1 MNRKFNKLTL
11 LLPIAVSSAL
21 VGCSQSTSTTATPST
36 AATQSQ
42 TSRDAFNLQC
52 QSIQQPIAS
61 DAAVTGI
68 SLVGRSIADAPF
80 DTSAAEIVSYDSC
93 TDKLYVVNAQAQKVD
108 VLSMN
113 ADSAPTSVGSIDL
126 QSAAA
131 ASGINI
137 GAANSVSTHQGLVA
151 VAIENADKQQN
162 GIIAL
167 YRSDTLELIT
177 TYTAGALPDMV
188 SFSKDGR
195 YIASANEGEPNAD
208 YSIDPEGSVTLVD
221 LTNGPLQAKVT
232 QIDFKAFN
240 QGQPRHAELTDKVRI
255 SAPNATVAQDLEP
268 EYLTFADNGKLYVAL
283 QENNALAAIDV
294 ASAQVDAILGLG
306 GKPWDTAQLDASN
319 KDKNIGN
326 LQSYAMLEGLYMPDS
341 ITSYSVDSNT
351 YIVTANEGDGREYGI
366 KTTQQMCE
374 DKGFEWD
381 GDDYQGTESYTTEK
395 DFCIAYVDEVR
406 GKKLDVDA
414 NHPLAGALKD
424 NNQLARLKVIKPQ
437 GTIAADQK
445 VQAFGSRSFSIWDES
460 GELVFDSGDDFAR
473 IVLDQDPANF
483 NSTNDNNQSGDDR
496 SDDKGVEPEAIEVA
510 EINGKH
516 YAFIGLERQGGIM
529 VYDVT
534 QPKSTS
540 FISYLN
546 NRDFTQP
553 VCTKVDEDGD
563 CDNDTYN
570 SKAGDLG
577 PESIKYFTR
586 SGNHFIAVGNEVSG
600 STSVYRVEF

>member
-21 VGCSQSTSTTATPST
+21 VGCSQSTSTSATPPTAATPS
-36 AATQSQ
+36 QMSL
-42 TSRDAFNLQC
+42 DAFSLQC
-52 QSIQQPIAS
+52 QSIEQPSAS
-61 DAAVTGI
+61 NAEVTGI
-68 SLVGRSIADAPF
+68 SLVGRAIADAPF

-108 VLSMN
+108 VLSMDS
-113 ADSAPTSVGSIDL
+113 DSAPTSEGYIDL

-162 GIIAL
+162 GVIAL

-221 LTNGPLQAKVT
+221 LTYGPLQARVT

-306 GKPWDTAQLDASN
+306 GKPWDSAQLDASN

-341 ITSYSVDSNT
+341 ITSYSVDGNT

-366 KTTQQMCE
+366 KTTQEMCDE
-374 DKGFEWD
+374 KGFEWD
-381 GDDYQGTESYTTEK
+381 GDDYQGTENYTTEK

-414 NHPLAGALKD
+414 NHPLAGTLKD
-424 NNQLARLKVIKPQ
+424 NKQLARLKVIKPQ
-437 GTIAADQK
+437 GTLAADQK

-473 IVLDQDPANF
+473 IVLEQDPANF

-516 YAFIGLERQGGIM
+516 YAFVGLERQGGIM

-534 QPKSTS
+534 QPKNAS

>member
-1 MNRKFNKLTL
+1 MNRKINKLTL

-21 VGCSQSTSTTATPST
+21 AGCSQSTSST
-36 AATQSQ
+36 ASTLPQS
-42 TSRDAFNLQC
+42 SLDALSLQC
-52 QSIQQPIAS
+52 QSSQQPIAS
-61 DAAVTGI
+61 DAEVTGLT
-68 SLVGRSIADAPF
+68 LVGRSIADAPF
-80 DTSAAEIVSYDSC
+80 ATSSAEIVSYDSC
-93 TDKLYVVNAQAQKVD
+93 TDKLYVVNAQAKKVD

-113 ADSAPTSVGSIDL
+113 ADSSPNSEGSIDL
-126 QSAAA
+126 QSAAL

-167 YRSDTLELIT
+167 YRSDTLDLIT
-177 TYTAGALPDMV
+177 TYTTGALPDMV

-195 YIASANEGEPNAD
+195 YVASANEGEPNSD
-208 YSIDPEGSVTLVD
+208 YTIDPEGSVTLVD
-221 LTNGPLQAKVT
+221 LANGPMQAKVT

-240 QGQPRHAELTDKVRI
+240 QGQPRYKELTDKVRI
-255 SAPNATVAQDLEP
+255 SALNATVAQDLEP
-268 EYLTFADNGKLYVAL
+268 EYLTFSDNGKLYVAL

-294 ASAQVDAILGLG
+294 ATAEVDAILGLG
-306 GKPWDTAQLDASN
+306 GKPWDSAQLDASN

-341 ITSYSVDSNT
+341 ITSYSVDGNT

-366 KTTQQMCE
+366 KTTQKLCD

-381 GDDYQGTESYTTEK
+381 GDDYQGTENYTTEK

-406 GKKLDVDA
+406 GKKLDIDA

-424 NNQLARLKVIKPQ
+424 NKQLARLKVIKPQ
-437 GTIAADQK
+437 GTLAADQK
-445 VQAFGSRSFSIWDES
+445 VQAFGSRSFSIWNES

-534 QPKSTS
+534 QPKNAI

-570 SKAGDLG
+570 QKAGDLG

-600 STSVYRVEF
+600 STSVYRVDF

>member
-21 VGCSQSTSTTATPST
+21 VGCSQSTSTLVTPST
-36 AATQSQ
+36 TATSSQ
-42 TSRDAFNLQC
+42 TSLDTFSLQC
-52 QSIQQPIAS
+52 QSIQQPNMT
-61 DAAVTGI
+61 DAIVSGI
-68 SLVGRSIADAPF
+68 SLVGRAIADAPF

-108 VLSMN
+108 VLSMD
-113 ADSAPTSVGSIDL
+113 ADSAPTSEGSIDL

-131 ASGINI
+131 ASGITI

-294 ASAQVDAILGLG
+294 ASAEVDAILGLG

-341 ITSYSVDSNT
+341 ITSYSVDGNT

-366 KTTQQMCE
+366 KTTQQMCD

-381 GDDYQGTESYTTEK
+381 GDDYQGTENYTTEK

-424 NNQLARLKVIKPQ
+424 NKQLARLKVIKPQ
-437 GTIAADQK
+437 GTLAADQK

-473 IVLDQDPANF
+473 IVLEQDPANF

-510 EINGKH
+510 EINGKQ

-534 QPKSTS
+534 QPKNAS

-563 CDNDTYN
+563 CDNETYN

>member
-21 VGCSQSTSTTATPST
+21 VGCSQSTSTSPT
-36 AATQSQ
+36 AAIPSQ
-42 TSRDAFNLQC
+42 TSLDAFSFQC
-52 QSIQQPIAS
+52 QSIEQPSAS
-61 DAAVTGI
+61 NAEVTGI
-68 SLVGRSIADAPF
+68 SLVGRAIADAPF

-108 VLSMN
+108 VLSMDS
-113 ADSAPTSVGSIDL
+113 DSAPTSEGYIDL

-162 GIIAL
+162 GVIAL

-221 LTNGPLQAKVT
+221 LTYGPLQARVT

-240 QGQPRHAELTDKVRI
+240 QGQPRYAELTDKVRI

-306 GKPWDTAQLDASN
+306 GKPWDSAKLDASN

-341 ITSYSVDSNT
+341 ITSYSVDGNT

-366 KTTQQMCE
+366 KTTQEMCDE
-374 DKGFEWD
+374 KGFEWD
-381 GDDYQGTESYTTEK
+381 GDDYQGTENYTTEK

-414 NHPLAGALKD
+414 NHPLAGTLKD
-424 NNQLARLKVIKPQ
+424 NKQLARLKVIKPQ
-437 GTIAADQK
+437 GTLAADQK

-473 IVLDQDPANF
+473 IVLEQDPANF

-516 YAFIGLERQGGIM
+516 YAFVGLERQGGIM

-534 QPKSTS
+534 QPKNAS

>member
-21 VGCSQSTSTTATPST
+21 VGCSQSTSTSATPSTTATPS
-36 AATQSQ
+36 Q
-42 TSRDAFNLQC
+42 TSLDAFSLQC
-52 QSIQQPIAS
+52 QSIEQPSAS
-61 DAAVTGI
+61 NVEVTGI
-68 SLVGRSIADAPF
+68 SLVGRAIADAPF

-113 ADSAPTSVGSIDL
+113 ADSAPTSEGSIDL
-126 QSAAA
+126 QSAAL
-131 ASGINI
+131 ASGIDI

-221 LTNGPLQAKVT
+221 LTNGPLQATVT
-232 QIDFKAFN
+232 QIDFNAFN

-306 GKPWDTAQLDASN
+306 GKPWDKAKLDASN

-326 LQSYAMLEGLYMPDS
+326 LQNYAMLEGLYMPDS
-341 ITSYSVDSNT
+341 ITSYSVDGNT

-366 KTTQQMCE
+366 KTTQEMCDE
-374 DKGFEWD
+374 KGFEWD
-381 GDDYQGTESYTTEK
+381 GDDYKGTENYTTEK

-424 NNQLARLKVIKPQ
+424 NKQLARLKVIKPQ
-437 GTIAADQK
+437 GILAADQK

-473 IVLDQDPANF
+473 IVLEQDPANF

-496 SDDKGVEPEAIEVA
+496 SDDKGAEPEAIEVA

-534 QPKSTS
+534 QPKNAS

>member
-21 VGCSQSTSTTATPST
+21 VGCSQSTSTSPT
-36 AATQSQ
+36 AAIPSQ
-42 TSRDAFNLQC
+42 TSLDAFSFQC
-52 QSIQQPIAS
+52 QSIEQPSAS
-61 DAAVTGI
+61 NAEVTGI
-68 SLVGRSIADAPF
+68 SLVGRAIADAPF

-108 VLSMN
+108 VLSIN
-113 ADSAPTSVGSIDL
+113 SDSAPASEGSIDL

-131 ASGINI
+131 ASGIDI

-221 LTNGPLQAKVT
+221 LTNGPLQATVT

-255 SAPNATVAQDLEP
+255 SVPNATVAQDLEP

-294 ASAQVDAILGLG
+294 VSAQVDAILGLG
-306 GKPWDTAQLDASN
+306 GKPWDNAKLDASN

-341 ITSYSVDSNT
+341 ITSYSVDGNT

-366 KTTQQMCE
+366 KTTQEMCDE
-374 DKGFEWD
+374 KGFEWD
-381 GDDYQGTESYTTEK
+381 GDDYQGTENYTTEK

-424 NNQLARLKVIKPQ
+424 NKQLARLKVIKPQ
-437 GTIAADQK
+437 GTLAADQE

-473 IVLDQDPANF
+473 IVLEQDPANF

-534 QPKSTS
+534 QPRSAS

>member
-21 VGCSQSTSTTATPST
+21 VGCSQSTSTTAAS
-36 AATQSQ
+36 SQ
-42 TSRDAFNLQC
+42 TSLDAFSLQC
-52 QSIQQPIAS
+52 QSIQQPNKT
-61 DAAVTGI
+61 DATVTGI
-68 SLVGRSIADAPF
+68 SLVGRAIANAPF
-80 DTSAAEIVSYDSC
+80 GTSAAEIVSYDSC

-113 ADSAPTSVGSIDL
+113 SDSAPTYEGSIDL

-131 ASGINI
+131 ASGIDI

-151 VAIENADKQQN
+151 VAIENTDKQQN

-177 TYTAGALPDMV
+177 TYVAGALPDMV

-221 LTNGPLQAKVT
+221 LADGPLQAKVT

-255 SAPNATVAQDLEP
+255 SASNATVAQDLEP

-306 GKPWDTAQLDASN
+306 GKPWGTAQLDASN

-341 ITSYSVDSNT
+341 IISYSVDGNT

-366 KTTQQMCE
+366 KTTQKVCD

-381 GDDYQGTESYTTEK
+381 GDDYQGSENYTTEK

-414 NHPLAGALKD
+414 NHPLAVALKD
-424 NNQLARLKVIKPQ
+424 NKQLARLKVIKPQ
-437 GTIAADQK
+437 GTLAADQN
-445 VQAFGSRSFSIWDES
+445 VQAFGSRSFSIWNDS

-473 IVLDQDPANF
+473 IVLEQDPANF

-534 QPKSTS
+534 QPMNAS

-586 SGNHFIAVGNEVSG
+586 SGNHFIAIGNEVSG
-600 STSVYRVEF
+600 STSVYRVDF

>member
-21 VGCSQSTSTTATPST
+21 AGCSQSTSST
-36 AATQSQ
+36 ASALSP
-42 TSRDAFNLQC
+42 TSFDALSLQC
-52 QSIQQPIAS
+52 QSSQQPITS
-61 DAAVTGI
+61 DAEVTGLT
-68 SLVGRSIADAPF
+68 LVGSSLADAPF
-80 DTSAAEIVSYDSC
+80 ATSAAEIVSYDSC

-113 ADSAPTSVGSIDL
+113 ADSAPTSEGSIDL
-126 QSAAA
+126 QSAAT

-151 VAIENADKQQN
+151 VAIENEDKQQN

-221 LTNGPLQAKVT
+221 LANGPMQAKVT
-232 QIDFKAFN
+232 QINFKAFN
-240 QGQPRHAELTDKVRI
+240 QGQSRHQELTDKVRI
-255 SAPNATVAQDLEP
+255 SGPSATVAQDLEP

-294 ASAQVDAILGLG
+294 ATAEVDAILGLG
-306 GKPWDTAQLDASN
+306 GKPWDSAQLDASN

-341 ITSYSVDSNT
+341 ITSYSVDGNT

-366 KTTQQMCE
+366 KTTQKVCD

-381 GDDYQGTESYTTEK
+381 GDDYKGTENYTTEK

-424 NNQLARLKVIKPQ
+424 NKQLARLKVIKPQ
-437 GTIAADQK
+437 GTLAADQK

-534 QPKSTS
+534 QPKNAS

-546 NRDFTQP
+546 NRDFTQT

>member
-21 VGCSQSTSTTATPST
+21 VGCSQSTSTSPT
-36 AATQSQ
+36 AAIPSQ
-42 TSRDAFNLQC
+42 TSLDAFSFQC
-52 QSIQQPIAS
+52 QSIEQPSAS
-61 DAAVTGI
+61 NAEVTGI
-68 SLVGRSIADAPF
+68 SLVGRAIADAPF

-113 ADSAPTSVGSIDL
+113 SASEPTSSGSIDL

-131 ASGINI
+131 ASGVDI

-177 TYTAGALPDMV
+177 TYAAGALPDMV

-221 LTNGPLQAKVT
+221 LANGPLQATVT

-306 GKPWDTAQLDASN
+306 GKPWDKAKLDASN

-341 ITSYSVDSNT
+341 ITSYSVDGNT

-366 KTTQQMCE
+366 KTTQEMCDE
-374 DKGFEWD
+374 KGFEWD
-381 GDDYQGTESYTTEK
+381 GDDYKGTENYTTEK

-414 NHPLAGALKD
+414 THPLAGALKD

-437 GTIAADQK
+437 GTLAADQK

-473 IVLDQDPANF
+473 IVLEQDPANF

>member
-21 VGCSQSTSTTATPST
+21 AGCSQSTSST
-36 AATQSQ
+36 ANTLSQ
-42 TSRDAFNLQC
+42 TPLDALSLQC
-52 QSIQQPIAS
+52 QSSQQPIAS
-61 DAAVTGI
+61 DAEVTGLT
-68 SLVGRSIADAPF
+68 LVGSSIADAPF

-93 TDKLYVVNAQAQKVD
+93 TDKLYVVNAQAKKVD

-113 ADSAPTSVGSIDL
+113 TDSSPSFEGSIDL
-126 QSAAA
+126 QSAAV
-131 ASGINI
+131 ASGIDI

-221 LTNGPLQAKVT
+221 LANGPMQAKVT
-232 QIDFKAFN
+232 QINFKPFN
-240 QGQPRHAELTDKVRI
+240 QGQPRHQELTDKARI
-255 SAPNATVAQDLEP
+255 SAPDATVAQDLEP

-294 ASAQVDAILGLG
+294 ATAEVDAILGLG
-306 GKPWDTAQLDASN
+306 GKPWDSAQLDASN

-326 LQSYAMLEGLYMPDS
+326 LQNYAMLEGLYMPDS
-341 ITSYSVDSNT
+341 ITNYSVDGNT
-351 YIVTANEGDGREYGI
+351 YTVTANEGDGREYGI
-366 KTTQQMCE
+366 KTTQQVCD

-381 GDDYQGTESYTTEK
+381 GDDYKGTENYTTEK

-414 NHPLAGALKD
+414 NHPLAGSLKD
-424 NNQLARLKVIKPQ
+424 NKQLARLKVIKPQ
-437 GTIAADQK
+437 GTLAADQK

-473 IVLDQDPANF
+473 IVLEQDPANF

-516 YAFIGLERQGGIM
+516 YAFVGLERQGGIM

-534 QPKSTS
+534 QPKNAS

-586 SGNHFIAVGNEVSG
+586 FGNHFIAVGNEVSG

>member
-21 VGCSQSTSTTATPST
+21 VGCSQSTSTLVTPST
-36 AATQSQ
+36 TAPQSQ
-42 TSRDAFNLQC
+42 TSLNAFSLQC

-61 DAAVTGI
+61 DAEVTGI
-68 SLVGRSIADAPF
+68 SLVGRAIADAPF

-113 ADSAPTSVGSIDL
+113 ADSAPTSEGSIDL

-240 QGQPRHAELTDKVRI
+240 QGQPRHTELTDKVRI
-255 SAPNATVAQDLEP
+255 SVPNVTVAQDLEP

-294 ASAQVDAILGLG
+294 ASAEVDAILGLG

-341 ITSYSVDSNT
+341 ITSYSVDGNT

-366 KTTQQMCE
+366 KTTQQMCD

-381 GDDYQGTESYTTEK
+381 GDDYQGTENYTTEK

-406 GKKLDVDA
+406 GKKLDVDV

-424 NNQLARLKVIKPQ
+424 NKQLARLKVIKPQ
-437 GTIAADQK
+437 GTLAADQK
-445 VQAFGSRSFSIWDES
+445 VQVFGSRSFSIWDES

-473 IVLDQDPANF
+473 IVLEQDPENF

-510 EINGKH
+510 EINGKQ

-534 QPKSTS
+534 QPKNTS

-546 NRDFTQP
+546 NRNFTQP

-570 SKAGDLG
+570 PKAGDLG

>member
-21 VGCSQSTSTTATPST
+21 VGCSQSTSTSPT
-36 AATQSQ
+36 AAIPSQ
-42 TSRDAFNLQC
+42 TSLDAFSFQC
-52 QSIQQPIAS
+52 QSIEQPSAS
-61 DAAVTGI
+61 NAEVTGI
-68 SLVGRSIADAPF
+68 SLVGRAIADAPF

-113 ADSAPTSVGSIDL
+113 SASEPTSSGSIDL

-131 ASGINI
+131 ASGVDI

-151 VAIENADKQQN
+151 VAIENADKQRN

-221 LTNGPLQAKVT
+221 LANGPLQAKIT

-306 GKPWDTAQLDASN
+306 GKPWDKAKLDASN

-326 LQSYAMLEGLYMPDS
+326 LQNYAMLEGLYMPDS
-341 ITSYSVDSNT
+341 ITSYSVDGNT

-366 KTTQQMCE
+366 KTTQEMCDE
-374 DKGFEWD
+374 KGFEWD
-381 GDDYQGTESYTTEK
+381 GDDYQGTENYTTEK

-414 NHPLAGALKD
+414 NHLLAGALID

-437 GTIAADQK
+437 GTLAADQK

-473 IVLDQDPANF
+473 IVLEQDPANF

-510 EINGKH
+510 EINGKQ

-534 QPKSTS
+534 QPKSAS

>member
-21 VGCSQSTSTTATPST
+21 VGCSQSTTKPATSF
-36 AATQSQ
+36 
-42 TSRDAFNLQC
+42 DAFSLQC
-52 QSIQQPIAS
+52 QSIEQPIAS
-61 DAAVTGI
+61 NAVVTGLT
-68 SLVGRSIADAPF
+68 LVSSSIADAPF

-113 ADSAPTSVGSIDL
+113 SDSAPASEGSIDL

-131 ASGINI
+131 ASGIDI

-240 QGQPRHAELTDKVRI
+240 HGQPRHAELTDKVRI

-306 GKPWDTAQLDASN
+306 GKPWDNAQLDASN

-341 ITSYSVDSNT
+341 ITSYSVDGNT

-366 KTTQQMCE
+366 KTTQKVCD

-381 GDDYQGTESYTTEK
+381 GDDYKGTENYTTEK
-395 DFCIAYVDEVR
+395 TFVSLMLMKYA
-406 GKKLDVDA
+406 
-414 NHPLAGALKD
+414 
-424 NNQLARLKVIKPQ
+424 AR
-437 GTIAADQK
+437 
-445 VQAFGSRSFSIWDES
+445 S
-460 GELVFDSGDDFAR
+460 
-473 IVLDQDPANF
+473 
-483 NSTNDNNQSGDDR
+483 
-496 SDDKGVEPEAIEVA
+496 
-510 EINGKH
+510 
-516 YAFIGLERQGGIM
+516 
-529 VYDVT
+529 
-534 QPKSTS
+534 
-540 FISYLN
+540 
-546 NRDFTQP
+546 
-553 VCTKVDEDGD
+553 
-563 CDNDTYN
+563 
-570 SKAGDLG
+570 
-577 PESIKYFTR
+577 
-586 SGNHFIAVGNEVSG
+586 
-600 STSVYRVEF
+600 

>member
-11 LLPIAVSSAL
+11 LLPIAISSAL
-21 VGCSQSTSTTATPST
+21 VGCSQSTSKSSTTATPS
-36 AATQSQ
+36 Q
-42 TSRDAFNLQC
+42 TSLDAFSLQC
-52 QSIQQPIAS
+52 QSIEQPSAS
-61 DAAVTGI
+61 NAEVTGI

-93 TDKLYVVNAQAQKVD
+93 TDTLYVVNAQAQKVD

-113 ADSAPTSVGSIDL
+113 ADSLPNSEGSIDL
-126 QSAAA
+126 QSAAL

-221 LTNGPLQAKVT
+221 LTNGPLQATVT

-294 ASAQVDAILGLG
+294 ETAEVDAILGLG

-341 ITSYSVDSNT
+341 ITSYSVDGNT

-366 KTTQQMCE
+366 KTTQKVCD

-381 GDDYQGTESYTTEK
+381 GDDYKGTENYTTEK

-424 NNQLARLKVIKPQ
+424 NKQLARLKVIKPQ
-437 GTIAADQK
+437 GTLAADQK

-534 QPKSTS
+534 QPKTAS

-586 SGNHFIAVGNEVSG
+586 SGNHFIAVG
-600 STSVYRVEF
+600 

>member
-1 MNRKFNKLTL
+1 MNRKINKLTL

-21 VGCSQSTSTTATPST
+21 AGCSQSTSST
-36 AATQSQ
+36 ASTLSQ
-42 TSRDAFNLQC
+42 TSLDALSLQC
-52 QSIQQPIAS
+52 QSGQQPIAS
-61 DAAVTGI
+61 DAEVTGLT
-68 SLVGRSIADAPF
+68 LVGSSIADAPF
-80 DTSAAEIVSYDSC
+80 ATSAAEIVSYDSC
-93 TDKLYVVNAQAQKVD
+93 TDKLYVVNAQAKKVD

-113 ADSAPTSVGSIDL
+113 ADSSPNSEGSIDL
-126 QSAAA
+126 QSAAL

-177 TYTAGALPDMV
+177 TYTTGALPDMV

-195 YIASANEGEPNAD
+195 YIASANEGEPNSD
-208 YSIDPEGSVTLVD
+208 YTIDPEGSVTLVD
-221 LTNGPLQAKVT
+221 LANGPMQAKVT

-240 QGQPRHAELTDKVRI
+240 QGQPRHKELTGKVRI

-294 ASAQVDAILGLG
+294 ATAEVDAILGLG
-306 GKPWDTAQLDASN
+306 GKPWDSAQLDASN

-341 ITSYSVDSNT
+341 ITSYSVDGNT

-366 KTTQQMCE
+366 KTTQKVCD

-381 GDDYQGTESYTTEK
+381 GNDYQGTENYTTEK

-424 NNQLARLKVIKPQ
+424 NKQLARLKVIKPQ
-437 GTIAADQK
+437 GTLAADQK
-445 VQAFGSRSFSIWDES
+445 VQAFGSRSFSIWNDS

-473 IVLDQDPANF
+473 IVLEQDPANF
-483 NSTNDNNQSGDDR
+483 NSTNDNNESGDDR

-534 QPKSTS
+534 QPKNAS

-553 VCTKVDEDGD
+553 VCTKIDEDGD

-577 PESIKYFTR
+577 PESIKHFTR

>member
-11 LLPIAVSSAL
+11 LLPIAVSTAL
-21 VGCSQSTSTTATPST
+21 VGCSQSTSPTTATPS
-36 AATQSQ
+36 Q
-42 TSRDAFNLQC
+42 TSLDAFSLQC
-52 QSIQQPIAS
+52 QSIEQPSAS
-61 DAAVTGI
+61 NAEVTGI

-113 ADSAPTSVGSIDL
+113 SASEPTSSGSIDL

-131 ASGINI
+131 ASGVDI
-137 GAANSVSTHQGLVA
+137 GVANSVSTHQGLVA

-221 LTNGPLQAKVT
+221 LSSGPLQATVT

-240 QGQPRHAELTDKVRI
+240 QGQPRHAELADKVRL

-306 GKPWDTAQLDASN
+306 GKPWDNAKLDASN

-341 ITSYSVDSNT
+341 ITSYSVDGNT

-366 KTTQQMCE
+366 KTTQEMCDE
-374 DKGFEWD
+374 KGFEWD
-381 GDDYQGTESYTTEK
+381 GDDYKGTENYTTEK

-424 NNQLARLKVIKPQ
+424 NKQLARLKVIKPR
-437 GTIAADQK
+437 GTLAADQK

-473 IVLDQDPANF
+473 IVLEQDPANF

-516 YAFIGLERQGGIM
+516 YAFVGLERQGGIM

-534 QPKSTS
+534 QPKSAS

-563 CDNDTYN
+563 CDNDIYN

>member
-21 VGCSQSTSTTATPST
+21 VGCSQLTSTSPTTATPS
-36 AATQSQ
+36 Q
-42 TSRDAFNLQC
+42 TSIDAFSFQC
-52 QSIQQPIAS
+52 QSTQQPSAS
-61 DAAVTGI
+61 NVEVTGI

-113 ADSAPTSVGSIDL
+113 SASEPTSKGSIDL

-131 ASGINI
+131 ASGIDI

-221 LTNGPLQAKVT
+221 LTYGPLQATVT

-294 ASAQVDAILGLG
+294 ASAQVDAIFGLG
-306 GKPWDTAQLDASN
+306 GKPWDSAQLDASN

-341 ITSYSVDSNT
+341 ITSYSVDGNT

-366 KTTQQMCE
+366 KTTQKMCDE
-374 DKGFEWD
+374 KGFEWD
-381 GDDYQGTESYTTEK
+381 GDDYQGTENYTTEK

-424 NNQLARLKVIKPQ
+424 NKQLARLKVIKPQ
-437 GTIAADQK
+437 GTLAADQK

-473 IVLDQDPANF
+473 IVLEQDPANF

-496 SDDKGVEPEAIEVA
+496 SDDKGAEPEAIEVA

-534 QPKSTS
+534 QPKSAS

-570 SKAGDLG
+570 AKAGDLG

>member
-21 VGCSQSTSTTATPST
+21 VGCSQSTSTSATPSTTATPS
-36 AATQSQ
+36 Q
-42 TSRDAFNLQC
+42 TSLDAFSLQC
-52 QSIQQPIAS
+52 QSIEQPSAS
-61 DAAVTGI
+61 NVEVTGI
-68 SLVGRSIADAPF
+68 SLVGRAIADAPF

-113 ADSAPTSVGSIDL
+113 ADSAPTSEGSIDL
-126 QSAAA
+126 QSAAL
-131 ASGINI
+131 ASGIDI

-221 LTNGPLQAKVT
+221 LTNGPLKAKVT

-268 EYLTFADNGKLYVAL
+268 EYLTFADNGKLYVAF

-306 GKPWDTAQLDASN
+306 GKPWDSAQLDASN

-341 ITSYSVDSNT
+341 ITSYSVDGNT

-366 KTTQQMCE
+366 KTTQEMCDE
-374 DKGFEWD
+374 KGFEWD
-381 GDDYQGTESYTTEK
+381 GDDYKGTENYTTEK

-424 NNQLARLKVIKPQ
+424 NKQLARLKVIKPR
-437 GTIAADQK
+437 GTLAADQK

-473 IVLDQDPANF
+473 IVLEQDPENF

-496 SDDKGVEPEAIEVA
+496 SDDKGAEPEAIEVA

-534 QPKSTS
+534 QPKSAS

>member
-21 VGCSQSTSTTATPST
+21 VGCSQSTSTSETSPT
-36 AATQSQ
+36 AAIPSQ
-42 TSRDAFNLQC
+42 TSLDAFSLKC
-52 QSIQQPIAS
+52 KSIEQPSAS
-61 DAAVTGI
+61 NAEVTGI
-68 SLVGRSIADAPF
+68 SLVGRAIADAPF

-113 ADSAPTSVGSIDL
+113 SASEPTSSGSINL
-126 QSAAA
+126 QSASAA
-131 ASGINI
+131 AGIDI

-221 LTNGPLQAKVT
+221 LTYGPLQARVT

-294 ASAQVDAILGLG
+294 VSAQVDAILGLG
-306 GKPWDTAQLDASN
+306 GKPWDSAQLDASN

-341 ITSYSVDSNT
+341 ITSYSVDGNT

-366 KTTQQMCE
+366 KTTQEMCDE
-374 DKGFEWD
+374 KGFEWD
-381 GDDYQGTESYTTEK
+381 GDDYQGTDNYTTEK

-424 NNQLARLKVIKPQ
+424 NKQLARLKVIKPQ
-437 GTIAADQK
+437 GILAADQK
-445 VQAFGSRSFSIWDES
+445 VQAFGSRSFSIWDEP

-473 IVLDQDPANF
+473 IVLEQDPENF

-529 VYDVT
+529 IYDVT
-534 QPKSTS
+534 QPKSAS

>member
-1 MNRKFNKLTL
+1 MNRKFNKLAL

-21 VGCSQSTSTTATPST
+21 VGCSQSTSTLVTPST
-36 AATQSQ
+36 TATSSQ
-42 TSRDAFNLQC
+42 TSLDTFSLQC
-52 QSIQQPIAS
+52 QSIQQPNMT
-61 DAAVTGI
+61 DATLSGI
-68 SLVGRSIADAPF
+68 SLVGRAIADAPF

-108 VLSMN
+108 VLSMD
-113 ADSAPTSVGSIDL
+113 ADSAPTSEGSIDL

-188 SFSKDGR
+188 SFSKDGH
-195 YIASANEGEPNAD
+195 YIASANEGEPNSD

-240 QGQPRHAELTDKVRI
+240 QGQPRYAELTDKVRI

-294 ASAQVDAILGLG
+294 ASAEVDAILGLG

-341 ITSYSVDSNT
+341 ITSYSVDGNT

-366 KTTQQMCE
+366 KTTQQLCD

-381 GDDYQGTESYTTEK
+381 GDDYQGTENYTTEK

-424 NNQLARLKVIKPQ
+424 NKQLARLKVIKPQ
-437 GTIAADQK
+437 ETLAADQK

-473 IVLDQDPANF
+473 IVLEQDPANF

-510 EINGKH
+510 EINDKQ

-534 QPKSTS
+534 QPKNASL
-540 FISYLN
+540 ISYLN

-563 CDNDTYN
+563 CDNETYN

>member
-21 VGCSQSTSTTATPST
+21 VGCSQSTSTSPTTATPS
-36 AATQSQ
+36 Q
-42 TSRDAFNLQC
+42 TSLDAFSLQC
-52 QSIQQPIAS
+52 QSIEQPSSSNAE
-61 DAAVTGI
+61 VTGI

-113 ADSAPTSVGSIDL
+113 SASEPTSKGSIDL

-131 ASGINI
+131 ASGIDI

-221 LTNGPLQAKVT
+221 LTYGPLQARVT

-294 ASAQVDAILGLG
+294 ASAQVDAIFGLG
-306 GKPWDTAQLDASN
+306 GKPWDSAQLDASN

-341 ITSYSVDSNT
+341 ITSYTVDGNT

-366 KTTQQMCE
+366 KTTQKMCDE
-374 DKGFEWD
+374 KGFEWD
-381 GDDYQGTESYTTEK
+381 GDDYQGTENYTTEK

-424 NNQLARLKVIKPQ
+424 NKQLARLKVIKPQ
-437 GTIAADQK
+437 GTLAADQK

-534 QPKSTS
+534 QPKSAS

>member
-21 VGCSQSTSTTATPST
+21 AGCSQSTSTTAGS
-36 AATQSQ
+36 SQ
-42 TSRDAFNLQC
+42 TSLDAFSLQC

-61 DAAVTGI
+61 DAVVTGLT
-68 SLVGRSIADAPF
+68 LVDSSIADAPF

-113 ADSAPTSVGSIDL
+113 ADSAPKSEGSIDL

-151 VAIENADKQQN
+151 VAIENADKQKN

-177 TYTAGALPDMV
+177 TYAAGALPDMV

-208 YSIDPEGSVTLVD
+208 YSIDPEGLVTLVD

-240 QGQPRHAELTDKVRI
+240 QGQSRHAELTDKVRI
-255 SAPNATVAQDLEP
+255 SAPNATIAQDLEP

-294 ASAQVDAILGLG
+294 ASAEVDAILGLG

-326 LQSYAMLEGLYMPDS
+326 LQNYPMLEGLYMPDS
-341 ITSYSVDSNT
+341 ITSYSVDGNT

-366 KTTQQMCE
+366 KTTQKVCD

-381 GDDYQGTESYTTEK
+381 GDDYKGTENYTTEK

-424 NNQLARLKVIKPQ
+424 NNQLACLKVIKPQ

-460 GELVFDSGDDFAR
+460 AELVFDSGDDFAR
-473 IVLDQDPANF
+473 IVLEQDPANF

-510 EINGKH
+510 QINGKQ

-534 QPKSTS
+534 QPKNAS

-553 VCTKVDEDGD
+553 VCTQVDEDGD